1 MMHGDPEG
9 IGINEPTAAWIIAA
23 LDLRISPSGD
33 DGAEAAENVLDILRA
48 FIVERANSIA
58 IERRLAVVHPK
69 IKITPLPESCFH
81 APLQGRG
88 ARPVSPA
95 MRKAQRVFE
104 QKKGYPGEE
113 G

>member
-33 DGAEAAENVLDILRA
+33 DGAEAAENVLDILRS

-58 IERRLAVVHPK
+58 IERRCVAVHTE
-69 IKITPLPESCFH
+69 ITPLPESCFH
-81 APLQGRG
+81 TPLQGRG